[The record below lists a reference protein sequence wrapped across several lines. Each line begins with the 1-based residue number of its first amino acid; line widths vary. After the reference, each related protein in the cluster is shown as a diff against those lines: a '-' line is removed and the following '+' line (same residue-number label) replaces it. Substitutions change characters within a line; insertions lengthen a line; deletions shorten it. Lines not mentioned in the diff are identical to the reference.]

1 MTNEENA
8 ASKQV
13 GGIVVF
19 HSYKY
24 KKQELFPMTAK
35 ILLFFKAEFW

>member
-1 MTNEENA
+1 MTNEGNA

-24 KKQELFPMTAK
+24 KKQEFLPMTAK